1 MMATTRSR
9 MSLATRHASRI
20 FSAPFAFLIGII
32 SLQSNAKYRRKPSRD
47 RDCHQCDATRL
58 TFGNKKQVVR
68 FSRDIPSNDFAELP
82 GRRHFAA
89 SAVLHS
95 TDRPRA
101 RKNSPPPHWLQSRN
115 YGTAIALKYARR
127 QFPRELRA
135 ISRDQEGCDAG

>member
-1 MMATTRSR
+1 MIATTRSR

-20 FSAPFAFLIGII
+20 FSASFAFLIGII

-47 RDCHQCDATRL
+47 RDCHRYDAICL
-58 TFGNKKQVVR
+58 AFGNKKQVVR
-68 FSRDIPSNDFAELP
+68 FSHDIPSNDFAERP

-101 RKNSPPPHWLQSRN
+101 QKNCPPPHWLQSRN
-115 YGTAIALKYARR
+115 CDTAIAPKYARAR
-127 QFPRELRA
+127 FPRKLRA
-135 ISRDQEGCDAG
+135 ISRDQGGCDAE